1 MGGGASR
8 VQALEDQ
15 EELQARLARASN
27 NRHHL
32 VLMNLNTGKLASH
45 SANISKINSKL
56 IKATDKL
63 VDQKTKY
70 TKQVTVK
77 SKAVTLK
84 QKEIDDLKHAE
95 RLVAE
100 CIATLDPLKKQLA
113 DLVVDYETGL
123 QEMQDKRQG
132 DASRTQAPT
141 VSREDEI
148 ATAPLSVDASPPPS
162 QPRVGGLTGDE
173 AAPVARDSS
182 SSARGTNA
190 ARAGGGSQVATDLI
204 DEDISDFDGPQDAS
218 NEQKDFTI
226 HIHTGGGRSGG
237 VEPQVATA
245 VPAY

>member
-123 QEMQDKRQG
+123 QEVCSVITVITERKK
-132 DASRTQAPT
+132 STQLVKHPFANFLVLVT
-141 VSREDEI
+141 FK
-148 ATAPLSVDASPPPS
+148 TN
-162 QPRVGGLTGDE
+162 VGGRLGTSD
-173 AAPVARDSS
+173 AR
-182 SSARGTNA
+182 
-190 ARAGGGSQVATDLI
+190 
-204 DEDISDFDGPQDAS
+204 
-218 NEQKDFTI
+218 
-226 HIHTGGGRSGG
+226 
-237 VEPQVATA
+237 
-245 VPAY
+245 